1 MSRILRR
8 PMFRGGRVDSRGT
21 GITSGLDKP
30 KRGYVNETG
39 SYAGEG
45 EEEISDYI
53 KTMQKVR
60 EYQAPK
66 PGLTL
71 GDYLRIASAGAE
83 IAGAPSEGGDIG
95 GVLATVSKPLA
106 RLGSDLANTMDKR
119 SALGQ
124 QEASDITQ
132 AIIRA
137 RAVKK
142 GGTTYALDRKL
153 EQLQNSLEELG
164 QIEDELANTTDE
176 TARNKL
182 LRRKG
187 YLESAVEVIS
197 PKSDPVVESFM
208 KSGRA
213 GEFWNA
219 NHFRSSKRIRI

>member
-1 MSRILRR
+1 MKQV
-8 PMFRGGRVDSRGT
+8 PMQ
-21 GITSGLDKP
+21 
-30 KRGYVNETG
+30 
-39 SYAGEG
+39 GE
-45 EEEISDYI
+45 EEEISDYM
-53 KTMQKVR
+53 KTMKKVR

-142 GGTTYALDRKL
+142 RW
-153 EQLQNSLEELG
+153 N
-164 QIEDELANTTDE
+164 
-176 TARNKL
+176 
-182 LRRKG
+182 
-187 YLESAVEVIS
+187 YLC
-197 PKSDPVVESFM
+197 
-208 KSGRA
+208 
-213 GEFWNA
+213 
-219 NHFRSSKRIRI
+219 FR